1 MKDYSKFFDT
11 VYVINLANRT
21 DRWESITAKA
31 EAAGLNIARWDAFP
45 ATEVDLAIH
54 RIGNRVKKPSC
65 VACTLSHFGIY
76 RDALEKGY
84 EKILILEDDADV
96 PPDLHEKLEDFF
108 NKTQLQDFDLLYLGA
123 ADKYPPVVINEHMTM
138 SQYTLLTHA
147 KLMSRRGIERM
158 LGIVDTTDEGKV
170 RMTID
175 VLLAEYLQPFNKT
188 YHITED
194 IVKIIPSVSD
204 IAGWKRTWN
213 TVVSDC
219 LKQGKKNPK
228 KWEQLEDR
236 ARTILHNLNQHT
248 Y

>member
-1 MKDYSKFFDT
+1 M
-11 VYVINLANRT
+11 
-21 DRWESITAKA
+21 
-31 EAAGLNIARWDAFP
+31 
-45 ATEVDLAIH
+45 
-54 RIGNRVKKPSC
+54 
-65 VACTLSHFGIY
+65 SHFEIY
-76 RDALEKGY
+76 RDALKKGY
-84 EKILILEDDADV
+84 ERILILEDDADV
-96 PPDLHEKLEDFF
+96 PVDLYEKLDEFF

-123 ADKYPPVVINEHMTM
+123 ADKYPPVIINEHMTM

-204 IAGWKRTWN
+204 IAGWKRTWK

-228 KWEQLEDR
+228 KWEDFEQR
-236 ARTILHNLNQHT
+236 ARTILNNLNHHI

>member
-1 MKDYSKFFDT
+1 MKDYTKFFDAA
-11 VYVINLANRT
+11 YVINLANRT
-21 DRWESITAKA
+21 DRWESITEKA
-31 EAAGLNIARWDAFP
+31 QKAGLPITRWEAFP
-45 ATEVDLAIH
+45 ASKVDLEIH

-84 EKILILEDDADV
+84 ERILILEDDADV
-96 PPDLHEKLEDFF
+96 PPDLYEKLEDFF
-108 NKTQLQDFDLLYLGA
+108 TKTQLNDFDLLYLGA
-123 ADKYPPVVINEHMTM
+123 ADKYPPVVINEYMTL
-138 SQYTLLTHA
+138 SQCTLLTHA
-147 KLMSRRGIERM
+147 KLMHRRGMERM
-158 LGIVDTTDEGKV
+158 LGIVDAVDDGKV

-188 YHITED
+188 YHITEN

-228 KWEQLEDR
+228 KWEQFEER
-236 ARTILHNLNQHT
+236 ARAILQNLNQHT